1 MAEDATQQGAELSV
15 SERIEQKLAD
25 NEPTAQEDTEQ
36 ATEEV
41 TEEATEEIIQD
52 EATNDAESTA
62 DEDESA
68 EQETEEANDEEV
80 VSYELSHIAELL
92 GVDESNLDVDKDGKV
107 IAKTKVDGEEG
118 SAKLN
123 DLIKSHQLEGHL
135 NKQNMEVIEAKKQ
148 LDAERQN
155 FNQNAI
161 AKTQQLEDSL
171 TLAQN
176 QLNHEFQSIDWNA
189 LEQTDSSQYT
199 LMRQKFNDRQAQIQ
213 QGVQTLHEQRQA
225 QQSEQLAY
233 FGERLQGEKQQML
246 NAIPEWQTQEGFE
259 KGRSDLRNGLNKS
272 YGFSTDELDGVFV
285 RGESFSGIDH
295 RLILMARDAL
305 AYRKLQEGKPAMQK
319 KVKSAPKVAKAGIKP
334 RQANKVVTLNKT
346 KAAIKKSGGKQG
358 VADYLMQKG
367 IV

>member
-25 NEPTAQEDTEQ
+25 NEPTAQE

-41 TEEATEEIIQD
+41 TEAATEEIIQD

-92 GVDESNLDVDKDGKV
+92 GVDEANLAVGEDGKI

-148 LDAERQN
+148 LEAERQN
-155 FNQNAI
+155 FSQNAI

-213 QGVQTLHEQRQA
+213 QGAQVLGEQRQA
-225 QQSEQLAY
+225 QQSEQLAH

-246 NAIPEWQTQEGFE
+246 TAIPEWQTQEGFE
-259 KGRSDLRNGLNKS
+259 KGRSDLRGGLNKS

-319 KVKSAPKVAKAGIKP
+319 KVKSAPKVAKAGVKP
-334 RQANKVVTLNKT
+334 QQANKVVSLNKT
-346 KAAIKKSGGKQG
+346 RATIKKSGGKEG
-358 VADYLMQKG
+358 VRDYLMQKG

>member
-25 NEPTAQEDTEQ
+25 NEPTAQE

-41 TEEATEEIIQD
+41 TEAATEEIIQD

-92 GVDESNLDVDKDGKV
+92 GVDEANLAVGEDGKI

-148 LDAERQN
+148 LEAERQN
-155 FNQNAI
+155 FSQNAI

-213 QGVQTLHEQRQA
+213 QGAQVLGEQRQA
-225 QQSEQLAY
+225 QQSEQLAH

-259 KGRSDLRNGLNKS
+259 KGRSDLRGGLNKS

-319 KVKSAPKVAKAGIKP
+319 KVKSAPKVAKAGVKP
-334 RQANKVVTLNKT
+334 QQANKVVSLNKT
-346 KAAIKKSGGKQG
+346 RATIKKSGGKEG
-358 VADYLMQKG
+358 VRDYLMQKG